1 VRISPRARRLEEE
14 AAMKRAPAA
23 VLFFLAVAVAAAASD
38 TSTVTRKG
46 WFGDENCSRS
56 KVGAGATV
64 GPNGQECTRK
74 CIREGVP
81 VVFIDEQAKALY
93 RVDNP
98 KVTEGIESDYVEM
111 VGTVDAAAKT
121 VHVDSVRVL
130 EKYVAKCSVPPP
142 AAK

>member
-1 VRISPRARRLEEE
+1 
-14 AAMKRAPAA
+14 MKRAVAAA
-23 VLFFLAVAVAAAASD
+23 VLLFPAIAAAASD
-38 TSTVTRKG
+38 SAARAVTRRG

-56 KVGAGATV
+56 KVAPDAKV
-64 GPNGQECTRK
+64 GPSGQECTRK

-98 KVTEGIESDYVEM
+98 KVTDGVESDYVEM
-111 VGTVDAAAKT
+111 VGTIDAAAKT

-142 AAK
+142 GAK

>member
-1 VRISPRARRLEEE
+1 
-14 AAMKRAPAA
+14 MKRAAVAA
-23 VLFFLAVAVAAAASD
+23 VLILAAVSAAASD
-38 TSTVTRKG
+38 STSRAVTRKG

-56 KVGAGATV
+56 RVAPDAKV

-98 KVTEGIESDYVEM
+98 KAAEGIESDYVEM
-111 VGTVDAAAKT
+111 VGTVDDAAKT

-130 EKYVAKCSVPPP
+130 EKYVAKCSV
-142 AAK
+142 K

>member
-1 VRISPRARRLEEE
+1 
-14 AAMKRAPAA
+14 MKR
-23 VLFFLAVAVAAAASD
+23 VAAAAVWVLFAIAAFASD
-38 TSTVTRKG
+38 SSAVTRKG
-46 WFGDENCSRS
+46 WFGDENCAGS
-56 KVGAGATV
+56 KVASGAKV

-81 VVFIDEQAKALY
+81 VVFVDEQAHAMY

-98 KVTEGIESDYVEM
+98 KVSDGIESDYVEM
-111 VGTVDAAAKT
+111 VGTIDASAKT

-142 AAK
+142 AAAK

>member
-1 VRISPRARRLEEE
+1 
-14 AAMKRAPAA
+14 MKHVATAA
-23 VLFFLAVAVAAAASD
+23 VLLLSAVAAAASD
-38 TSTVTRKG
+38 STARAVTRKG

-56 KVGAGATV
+56 KVAPDAKV
-64 GPNGQECTRK
+64 GPSGQECTRK

-93 RVDNP
+93 RVENP
-98 KVTEGIESDYVEM
+98 KATEGIESDYVEM
-111 VGTVDAAAKT
+111 VGTIDATAKT

>member
-1 VRISPRARRLEEE
+1 MQR
-14 AAMKRAPAA
+14 
-23 VLFFLAVAVAAAASD
+23 AAAAVVLVLAAVSIAASD
-38 TSTVTRKG
+38 SAVRAVTRKG

-56 KVGAGATV
+56 KVAADAKV

-81 VVFIDEQAKALY
+81 VVFIDEQAKVLY

-98 KVTEGIESDYVEM
+98 KVADGIESDYVEM
-111 VGTVDAAAKT
+111 VGTVDTAAKT

-130 EKYVAKCSVPPP
+130 EKYVAKCSV
-142 AAK
+142 K

>member
-1 VRISPRARRLEEE
+1 MAR
-14 AAMKRAPAA
+14 AA
-23 VLFFLAVAVAAAASD
+23 VAGVLLFVAIAAAASD
-38 TSTVTRKG
+38 STARAVTRKG

-56 KVGAGATV
+56 KVAEDAKV

-93 RVDNP
+93 RVENP
-98 KVTEGIESDYVEM
+98 KVADGIESDYVEM

-130 EKYVAKCSVPPP
+130 EKYVAKCSV
-142 AAK
+142 K

>member
-1 VRISPRARRLEEE
+1 MTRL
-14 AAMKRAPAA
+14 ATAAA
-23 VLFFLAVAVAAAASD
+23 VLLLAALAAAASD
-38 TSTVTRKG
+38 STARAVTRKG

-56 KVGAGATV
+56 KVAADAKV

-81 VVFIDEQAKALY
+81 VVFIDEQARTLY

-98 KVTEGIESDYVEM
+98 KVAEGIESDYVEM
-111 VGTVDAAAKT
+111 VGSLDAAAKT

>member
-1 VRISPRARRLEEE
+1 MQR
-14 AAMKRAPAA
+14 
-23 VLFFLAVAVAAAASD
+23 AAAAVVLVLAAVSVAASD
-38 TSTVTRKG
+38 STARTVTRKG

-56 KVGAGATV
+56 KVAADAKV

-81 VVFIDEQAKALY
+81 VVFIDEQAKTLY

-98 KVTEGIESDYVEM
+98 KVTDGIESDYVEM
-111 VGTVDAAAKT
+111 VGTIDAAAKT
-121 VHVDSVRVL
+121 VHVDSVKVL

>member
-1 VRISPRARRLEEE
+1 MKLI
-14 AAMKRAPAA
+14 AAAA
-23 VLFFLAVAVAAAASD
+23 VLLLAAIAAASD
-38 TSTVTRKG
+38 STARAVTRKG

-56 KVGAGATV
+56 KVAADAKV

-98 KVTEGIESDYVEM
+98 KVVEGIESDYVEM
-111 VGTVDAAAKT
+111 VGTIDASAKT

-130 EKYVAKCSVPPP
+130 EKYAAKCAVPPP
-142 AAK
+142 GAAK

>member
-1 VRISPRARRLEEE
+1 MRRA
-14 AAMKRAPAA
+14 AA
-23 VLFFLAVAVAAAASD
+23 VVIFLLTAFAAHASD
-38 TSTVTRKG
+38 QSTGAVTRKG

-56 KVGAGATV
+56 KVAADSKV

-111 VGTVDAAAKT
+111 VGTIDKSAKT
-121 VHVDSVRVL
+121 VHVQSVRVL
-130 EKYVAKCSVPPP
+130 EKYVAKCGVN
-142 AAK
+142 

>member
-1 VRISPRARRLEEE
+1 
-14 AAMKRAPAA
+14 MKRLAAAA
-23 VLFFLAVAVAAAASD
+23 VLLLAALAADASD
-38 TSTVTRKG
+38 TGASAVTRKG
-46 WFGDENCSRS
+46 WFGDANCAGS
-56 KVGAGATV
+56 KVAPAAKV

-81 VVFIDEQAKALY
+81 VVFIDEQARAIY

-98 KVTEGIESDYVEM
+98 KLTDGIESDYVEM

-130 EKYVAKCSVPPP
+130 EKYLAKCSVPPP
-142 AAK
+142 DAKK

>member
-1 VRISPRARRLEEE
+1 MKLI
-14 AAMKRAPAA
+14 AAAA
-23 VLFFLAVAVAAAASD
+23 VLLLASIAAASSD
-38 TSTVTRKG
+38 STARAVTRKG

-56 KVGAGATV
+56 KVAADAKV

-98 KVTEGIESDYVEM
+98 KVAEGIESDYVEM
-111 VGTVDAAAKT
+111 VGTIDASAKT
-121 VHVDSVRVL
+121 VHVDSVWVL
-130 EKYVAKCSVPPP
+130 EKFVAKCAVPPAD

>member
-1 VRISPRARRLEEE
+1 MQR
-14 AAMKRAPAA
+14 
-23 VLFFLAVAVAAAASD
+23 AAAAVVLVLAAVSIAASD
-38 TSTVTRKG
+38 SAVRAVTRKG

-56 KVGAGATV
+56 KVAADAKV

-81 VVFIDEQAKALY
+81 VVFIDEQARAIY

-98 KVTEGIESDYVEM
+98 KLTDGIESDYVEM
-111 VGTVDAAAKT
+111 AGTIDAAAKT

-142 AAK
+142 VAKK

>member
-1 VRISPRARRLEEE
+1 MQR
-14 AAMKRAPAA
+14 
-23 VLFFLAVAVAAAASD
+23 AAAAVVLILAAVSIAASD
-38 TSTVTRKG
+38 STVTTVTRKG
-46 WFGDENCSRS
+46 WFGDEHCSRS
-56 KVGAGATV
+56 KVAADAKV

-98 KVTEGIESDYVEM
+98 KVAEGIESDYVEM
-111 VGTVDAAAKT
+111 VGSIDPAAKT

-130 EKYVAKCSVPPP
+130 EKYVAKCSV
-142 AAK
+142 K

>member
-1 VRISPRARRLEEE
+1 MRRA
-14 AAMKRAPAA
+14 AA
-23 VLFFLAVAVAAAASD
+23 VLVLLAAVAAAASA
-38 TSTVTRKG
+38 SSSATVTRKG

-56 KVGAGATV
+56 KVAPDAKV

-111 VGTVDAAAKT
+111 VGTIDAAAKT

-130 EKYVAKCSVPPP
+130 EKYAAKCSVPPP
-142 AAK
+142 SAK